1 MAPLRN
7 QRLTRLEWATR
18 RLGLKMASQEKDT
31 AFLNRVGG
39 QRIAD
44 RQIDEMIGLARG
56 LIADGRIEQSE
67 VEYLQKWLAAN
78 QAITDQPLIAKL
90 YRRVAE
96 ILHDGVVDADEKTE
110 LLDTLNRFTTRDIE
124 LGEVMK
130 STTLPLCDPAPTL
143 TFDGKRYCFTGTFT
157 YGTRKACE
165 GAVVSRGALAG
176 SLTQKTS
183 ILVIGVYATESW
195 KHSSFG
201 NKILQACEWRDGG
214 LPISIVSEDH
224 WVKALI

>member
-1 MAPLRN
+1 
-7 QRLTRLEWATR
+7 
-18 RLGLKMASQEKDT
+18 MASQEKDS

-44 RQIDEMIGLARG
+44 RQIDEMVGLARG

-96 ILHDGVVDADEKTE
+96 ILRDGIVDADEKAE
-110 LLDTLNRFTTRDIE
+110 LLDTLDRFTTRDIE

-143 TFDGKRYCFTGTFT
+143 TFNGKRYCFTGTFS
-157 YGTRKACE
+157 YGARKTCE
-165 GAVVSRGALAG
+165 DAVVSRGALAG

-183 ILVIGVYATESW
+183 VLVIGIYATESW

-201 NKILQACEWRDGG
+201 NKILQACEWREDG

-224 WVKALI
+224 WAKAFA